1 MVASSQ
7 LDFLA
12 RRQNVRSSHAD
23 AISQLNK
30 WESESARVL
39 VSASGLVTVWFHG
52 KVAGASPVEVH
63 FQIPGIDCKNFVVS
77 LSLRDAS
84 FEYRDSREATDF
96 APLRD
101 ESYFESLLEIRL
113 SDGKLIMVAR
123 LHEREPKSK

>member
-1 MVASSQ
+1 MRSSQ
-7 LDFLA
+7 
-12 RRQNVRSSHAD
+12 VG

-39 VSASGLVTVWFHG
+39 VSASGLVTLWFQG
-52 KVAGASPVEVH
+52 KVVGVSSAEVH
-63 FQIPGIDCKNFVVS
+63 FEIPGIDRKNFFVS

-84 FEYRDSREATDF
+84 FEYRDSREPTDF

-113 SDGKLIMVAR
+113 SDGELIMVAKLR
-123 LHEREPKSK
+123 ESEPKAR

>member
-1 MVASSQ
+1 
-7 LDFLA
+7 
-12 RRQNVRSSHAD
+12 VRSSQAD

-39 VSASGLVTVWFHG
+39 VSATGRVTLWFQG
-52 KVAGASPVEVH
+52 KVAGASSGEVH

-113 SDGKLIMVAR
+113 SDGELIMVAR
-123 LHEREPKSK
+123 LHECEPKSK